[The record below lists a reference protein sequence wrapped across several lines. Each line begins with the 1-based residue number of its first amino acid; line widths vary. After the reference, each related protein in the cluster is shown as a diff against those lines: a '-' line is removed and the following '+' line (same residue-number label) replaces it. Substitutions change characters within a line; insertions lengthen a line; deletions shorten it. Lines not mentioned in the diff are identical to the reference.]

1 MEGNV
6 AAQPRGSGAVAAAER
21 RGPDL
26 KSDNCVM
33 GSPESQAAN
42 QLTASAVA
50 DVAQVIG
57 RYVRRTPVITIDRA
71 ELGLPPGPLT
81 LKLEQLQHSGS
92 FKVRGAFAN
101 LLLRSVP
108 AAGVAAASGGNH
120 GAAVAYAASAL
131 GIPARIFVPEVSS
144 PAKIDRIRAYGA
156 DLVVQGDTYSD
167 ALAVSEHWIAAS
179 GAMPVHAYD
188 QAETILGAGTAG
200 LELLLQA
207 PGINTVL
214 ASVGG
219 GGLLSGI
226 ATATEANA
234 GAGTNTGVAAA
245 TASVRVIGAEPAA
258 APTMTAALA
267 AGRPVNAATGSV
279 AVDSLAPRRV
289 GVLTFAVV
297 AKRVHSMVLVSDDAI
312 LTAQRLLWDRMRIVA
327 EPGGCAAL
335 AALVCGA
342 YSAGPGEH
350 VAVVLSGANT
360 TAVDF
365 ARQPGVPG

>member
-1 MEGNV
+1 MV
-6 AAQPRGSGAVAAAER
+6 SPRSAAASL
-21 RGPDL
+21 PT
-26 KSDNCVM
+26 
-33 GSPESQAAN
+33 AA
-42 QLTASAVA
+42 AVA

-57 RYVRRTPVITIDRA
+57 SYVRRTPVITIDRA

-101 LLLRSVP
+101 LLLRKIP

-120 GAAVAYAASAL
+120 GAAVAYAASVL
-131 GIPARIFVPEVSS
+131 GIPARIFVPTVSS

-156 DLVVQGDTYSD
+156 ELVVRGDTYSD
-167 ALAVSEHWIAAS
+167 ALAVSEDWVAAS

-188 QAETILGAGTAG
+188 QLETILGAGTTG
-200 LELLLQA
+200 LELLQQA
-207 PGINTVL
+207 PTANTVL

-226 ATATEANA
+226 ATAAA
-234 GAGTNTGVAAA
+234 AVAAPA
-245 TASVRVIGAEPAA
+245 DVRVVGAEPAD

-267 AGRPVNAATGSV
+267 AGRPVDAATGSI
-279 AVDSLAPRRV
+279 AVDSLAPRQV
-289 GVLTFAVV
+289 GDLTFAVV
-297 AKRVHSMVLVSDDAI
+297 ASRAPLIVLVSDDAI
-312 LTAQRLLWDRMRIVA
+312 LAAQRLLWERLRIVA

-342 YSAGPGEH
+342 YSPDPGEH

-360 TAVDF
+360 TAVAF
-365 ARQPGVPG
+365 NR